1 MGLSITTCGMRRH
14 IAPLLW
20 ASGITG
26 VSLLAGYYTNTDDAI
41 LQWLARIAFAPAMPA
56 FFAFWVSGPS
66 IEDIPTRPINPVYVA
81 IATFVMWRIIVEV
94 VQWFRS

>member
-1 MGLSITTCGMRRH
+1 
-14 IAPLLW
+14 LW

-26 VSLLAGYYTNTDDAI
+26 ASLFAGYYTNTTNAI
-41 LQWLARIAFAPAMPA
+41 LHWLAVIAFAPAMPA

-66 IEDIPTRPINPVYVA
+66 IEGIPTRPINPVYVE
-81 IATFVMWRIIVEV
+81 IATFAMWWMIAEV